1 MKKIFNLSI
10 IIILIFSCFFTRFFN
25 LSSFYTETDDQLPVT
40 QMMKY
45 KRLDLYTIAN
55 DIESKSY
62 NSKLK
67 FEIRKLQ
74 SLDNKFINFVQSIVS
89 KIHANISPS
98 KHSTFAPLQYFLF
111 GWMVDIDQNYNELK
125 FNSRFPSALF
135 SILTVYITFLL
146 SKKLFSNKNL
156 FYLIPPTLLTI
167 SLPLIYISQR
177 SYNYSAG
184 AFALIFL
191 CFFLIKQNDKKN
203 QFFFKYDQN
212 QINIKKNF
220 IIAIPLLLMSYLNYM
235 MLYLTPSYFL
245 LSFIYS
251 SKKNNKI
258 FNTENKNLITTG
270 IIYSFFLL
278 PLLFHIISLNILKH
292 GMSASTAGHFF
303 EYSIDSYKSGGFLE
317 VLKFYFTG
325 IYIIITEN
333 LSFFLNNSFLDKY
346 LKILLFLLVFVG
358 FFSLLFYKKTKEQSL
373 FFSFFC
379 FCFLSWII
387 LSYLNI
393 LSFGPTRHMQVF
405 TPFFSIFF
413 CFTIYKFVN
422 KKFLDIISLMLIII
436 IVVIF
441 VPNYNQFSKKYKDLA
456 NENELIS
463 LIKKYN
469 IGFISDGLSFPY
481 LCNINSIKIKIQSC
495 SVRFSRYKNIEV
507 LDKNILLNLKN
518 NSKSIAFINKNIDNK
533 TSSLLND
540 IGYKLIYNFEE
551 IKFKRNSANTPLLIS
566 KNKPNFLLIKIF
578 K

>member
-191 CFFLIKQNDKKN
+191 CFFLIKQNDKK
-203 QFFFKYDQN
+203 K
-212 QINIKKNF
+212 
-220 IIAIPLLLMSYLNYM
+220 
-235 MLYLTPSYFL
+235 
-245 LSFIYS
+245 
-251 SKKNNKI
+251 
-258 FNTENKNLITTG
+258 
-270 IIYSFFLL
+270 
-278 PLLFHIISLNILKH
+278 
-292 GMSASTAGHFF
+292 
-303 EYSIDSYKSGGFLE
+303 
-317 VLKFYFTG
+317 
-325 IYIIITEN
+325 
-333 LSFFLNNSFLDKY
+333 
-346 LKILLFLLVFVG
+346 
-358 FFSLLFYKKTKEQSL
+358 
-373 FFSFFC
+373 
-379 FCFLSWII
+379 
-387 LSYLNI
+387 
-393 LSFGPTRHMQVF
+393 
-405 TPFFSIFF
+405 SIFF
-413 CFTIYKFVN
+413 
-422 KKFLDIISLMLIII
+422 
-436 IVVIF
+436 
-441 VPNYNQFSKKYKDLA
+441 
-456 NENELIS
+456 
-463 LIKKYN
+463 
-469 IGFISDGLSFPY
+469 
-481 LCNINSIKIKIQSC
+481 
-495 SVRFSRYKNIEV
+495 
-507 LDKNILLNLKN
+507 
-518 NSKSIAFINKNIDNK
+518 
-533 TSSLLND
+533 
-540 IGYKLIYNFEE
+540 
-551 IKFKRNSANTPLLIS
+551 
-566 KNKPNFLLIKIF
+566 
-578 K
+578 